1 MLEQNK
7 NPFKKIQGDIK
18 DVPPE
23 LRKKVMHDVAM
34 AKLIMEMATLFT
46 GNYSA
51 LIEGM
56 LKTSNSNNNK

>member
-1 MLEQNK
+1 MLEPSK
-7 NPFKKIQGDIK
+7 NPFKGIQGDLK

-23 LRKKVMHDVAM
+23 LRKKVMNDVAM

-46 GNYSA
+46 GNYSS

-56 LKTSNSNNNK
+56 LKTGDKNKKS

>member
-7 NPFKKIQGDIK
+7 NPFKGIQGDLK

-23 LRKKVMHDVAM
+23 LRNKVMHDIAI

-51 LIEGM
+51 IIEGM
-56 LKTSNSNNNK
+56 LKTSGSNNKK

>member
-7 NPFKKIQGDIK
+7 NPFKRIQGNLK

-56 LKTSNSNNNK
+56 LKTSASNGKK

>member
-7 NPFKKIQGDIK
+7 NPFKGIQGDLK

-23 LRKKVMHDVAM
+23 LRKKVMNDVAM

-46 GNYSA
+46 GNYSS

-56 LKTSNSNNNK
+56 LKTSGSNRKK

>member
-7 NPFKKIQGDIK
+7 NPFKGIQGDLK

-23 LRKKVMHDVAM
+23 LRKKVMHDIAI

-51 LIEGM
+51 IIEGM
-56 LKTSNSNNNK
+56 LKTSDSNSKK

>member
-7 NPFKKIQGDIK
+7 NPFKGIQGNLK

-23 LRKKVMHDVAM
+23 LRKKVMHDVAI

-51 LIEGM
+51 IIEGM
-56 LKTSNSNNNK
+56 LKTSTIKNKK